1 MEDRNEVIQMVK
13 EELANLTLWCDGSKL
28 DQGGTGAAVVW
39 KRNRQDSEWQT
50 QKTTLSKNKEIL
62 DVEIWGISEAVKVAE
77 QKCIRTQQPPE
88 ISIFCDS
95 QTAINKLRVMNS
107 KEGQALKAQIYQKAK
122 QLVQQR
128 HQISICWVPSHCGI
142 EGNEKADL
150 AAKEAA
156 GGQRV
161 HIVKWKSLT
170 HLKRRITEEKKVQ
183 LSTWHSQM
191 TKKREAQRSGFYFPS
206 LKMQIDLL
214 LGKTN
219 KFYASR
225 FYQLKTGHAAIGIFF
240 QKDRSNRDRQVLVVW
255 RCRSICYASVY
266 KVPKMAHKTPDI
278 KGKPRGSVAK
288 ATRKEV
294 VSRAASK
301 HICGRATARVS
312 E

>member
-1 MEDRNEVIQMVK
+1 MD
-13 EELANLTLWCDGSKL
+13 
-28 DQGGTGAAVVW
+28 
-39 KRNRQDSEWQT
+39 
-50 QKTTLSKNKEIL
+50 
-62 DVEIWGISEAVKVAE
+62 
-77 QKCIRTQQPPE
+77 
-88 ISIFCDS
+88 
-95 QTAINKLRVMNS
+95 S

-161 HIVKWKSLT
+161 HTVKWTSLT

-191 TKKREAQRSGFYFPS
+191 TKERESRRSGFYFPS
-206 LKMQIDLL
+206 LKTQIDPL

-225 FYQLKTGHAAIGIFF
+225 FYQLKTGHGANRHFF

-255 RCRSICYASVY
+255 RCRAICYASVY
-266 KVPKMAHKTPDI
+266 KVPKMAHRTPDI
-278 KGKPRGSVAK
+278 KGKPRQSRGSVAK
-288 ATRKEV
+288 ATKKEV
-294 VSRAASK
+294 ISRATSK

-312 E
+312 EEHRGWEQRRHSRKSGDEGGIKMVKIG